1 MKLYIYYIL
10 VIIPLVFIYFV
21 SKQEN
26 DTFIYLLFFYALVY
40 RPVLDALK
48 LITNNIIS
56 KDMIYKVFIPFWRIR
71 FYKELYFN

>member
-56 KDMIYKVFIPFWRIR
+56 KDMIYKVFIPFWIIR